1 MPFEAM
7 EETVVADA
15 LSPSPSPQPTASSSV
30 MSIWSK
36 LDRNISVTAAPG
48 RSRESI
54 QHKLDLFV
62 AEPTIHHDQCPLLW
76 WAENHKSYPLVAEIA
91 RRLLA
96 IPATSVPSERLFSK
110 DGDVITKKRNHLTP
124 TKADHVIF
132 LMENL

>member
-15 LSPSPSPQPTASSSV
+15 LSSSPSPQPTASSSV

-62 AEPTIHHDQCPLLW
+62 AEPTIHHDHCPLLW
-76 WAENHKSYPLVAEIA
+76 WAENHKSYLLVAEIA

-110 DGDVITKKRNHLTP
+110 AGDVITKKRNRLDP
-124 TKADHVIF
+124 TKADRVIF